1 MLGAKGNRF
10 REYPERGVC
19 AIEEE
24 VNTVYGLTDGEIFE
38 FQSDNSQIRKS
49 GNSAAAFTIPACLAL
64 LLPEQ

>member
-24 VNTVYGLTDGEIFE
+24 VNTVTDLRIDELRNFRI
-38 FQSDNSQIRKS
+38 FQSDN
-49 GNSAAAFTIPACLAL
+49 
-64 LLPEQ
+64 